1 MIRCSYVLHCEC
13 SLLVDFVD
21 FASGQWTC
29 GQTDR
34 PTETRLAG
42 WLADKQTDR
51 GTGKHVDRQ
60 IRTAVCFIGCHKIST
75 SILFICLAS
84 TTTKYKEPLDCCW
97 PAREREREKG
107 SLDSWLKLC
116 VYTRGW
122 RRGEVDFFKCMLFQR
137 LWHATAN
144 NETKLQLWEP
154 TNVEIYAT
162 AMPIIYCFYPASLS
176 APFPLCLYVCVCTQ
190 GRHV

>member
-21 FASGQWTC
+21 FATGQWTC

-42 WLADKQTDR
+42 WLADKQTDS
-51 GTGKHVDRQ
+51 GTGKHADRQ

-116 VYTRGW
+116 VCPGDGDGGRW
-122 RRGEVDFFKCMLFQR
+122 IF
-137 LWHATAN
+137 
-144 NETKLQLWEP
+144 
-154 TNVEIYAT
+154 
-162 AMPIIYCFYPASLS
+162 LS
-176 APFPLCLYVCVCTQ
+176 ACCFSVCGMQLLTMRPSCSSGIQ
-190 GRHV
+190 QMLKFMQLQCQ